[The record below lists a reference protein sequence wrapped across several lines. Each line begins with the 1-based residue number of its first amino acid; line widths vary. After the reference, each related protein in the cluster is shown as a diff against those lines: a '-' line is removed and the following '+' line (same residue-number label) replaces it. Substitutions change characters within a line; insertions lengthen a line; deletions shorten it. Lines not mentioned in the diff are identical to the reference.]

1 MASEMRKHL
10 LMSVAGTITTFA
22 ILYVLVTYTAELNK
36 IHPLVEIPAFTL
48 NLLTFLATLCVTG
61 YSVCHVIGEGF
72 QSTCRVIGK
81 LHEGSIP
88 TKTLPGALVISSA
101 EIMVFTGGLLFK
113 AAVWSVFGLMILAYV
128 KGRDETPKFL
138 EVPQRSWLDDD
149 EDDDLCYL
157 PAVRKTVRAKPRRMQ
172 DFDIDYKY
180 RVR

>member
-10 LMSVAGTITTFA
+10 LMSVAGSITTFA
-22 ILYVLVTYTAELNK
+22 LMYVLITYTAELNK
-36 IHPLVEIPAFTL
+36 IHPLVELPAFAL
-48 NLLTFLATLCVTG
+48 NFIAFMGALFVTG
-61 YSVCHVIGEGF
+61 YSLWYVVIEGGV
-72 QSTCRVIGK
+72 SACTVVGK
-81 LHEGSIP
+81 LYEGSIP
-88 TKTLPGALVISSA
+88 AKTLPGALAISAA
-101 EIMVFTGGLLFK
+101 ELLVFIGGLLFK

-128 KGRDETPKFL
+128 KGRGETPKIL
-138 EVPQRSWLDDD
+138 EVPQRSWLDD